1 MRNVIIDTDPGVDDA
16 LALILALRSP
26 ELRIEAVTTVAGNVS
41 QENAHRNAL
50 KILEFLGVSN
60 IPVARGAT
68 IPLRKKAGDSTMIHG
83 ETGLG
88 EAVLPEP
95 NLRTDERSALE
106 LILDKVE
113 ELGNELGIIAL
124 GPLTNIASAIV
135 AEAGVVKEGA
145 ELVVMGGAFNVT
157 PYGHGNVTPVA
168 EFNIWYDPDAAKV
181 VFNSGMK
188 VTAVG
193 LDVTTHPANRI
204 SKTRFE
210 EIEKLGTRRSRLV
223 ADLCRSIVQSYGGIS
238 LHDPLT
244 VAAALDPSLVETR
257 RFIVDVETMGEVTLG
272 QTVADRRDP
281 RRIRS
286 RREPNVDVCV
296 SAEYERFFKL
306 FMDRVVQGEV

>member
-16 LALILALRSP
+16 LALILALSSP
-26 ELRIEAVTTVAGNVS
+26 ELMIEAVTTVVGNVS
-41 QENAHRNAL
+41 QEKAHRNAL
-50 KILEFLGVSN
+50 KILEFLGVSDV
-60 IPVARGAT
+60 PVARGAT
-68 IPLRKKAGDSTMIHG
+68 EPLRKKAIASTMIHG

-95 NLRTDERSALE
+95 SLRTDERSALE
-106 LILDKVE
+106 LILEKVE
-113 ELGNELGIIAL
+113 ELGNQLGLITL

-135 AEAGVVKEGA
+135 IEPGLVKEGS
-145 ELVVMGGAFNVT
+145 ELVLMGGAFNVT

-168 EFNIWYDPDAAKV
+168 EFNIWHDPDAAKV

-210 EIEKLGTRRSRLV
+210 EIERLGTMRSRLV
-223 ADLCRSIVQSYGGIS
+223 ADLCRRMVQRYGGMS

-286 RREPNVDVCV
+286 QREPNVDVCV
-296 SAEYERFFKL
+296 SADHERFFKL
-306 FMDRVVQGEV
+306 FMDRVVHG

>member
-1 MRNVIIDTDPGVDDA
+1 LRNVIIDTDPGVDDA
-16 LALILALRSP
+16 LALILALSSP
-26 ELRIEAVTTVAGNVS
+26 ELRIEAVTTVVGNVS
-41 QENAHRNAL
+41 QEKAHLNAL
-50 KILEFLGVSN
+50 KILEFLGVSDV
-60 IPVARGAT
+60 PVARGAT
-68 IPLRKKAGDSTMIHG
+68 EPLRKKARYSTMIHG
-83 ETGLG
+83 QTGLG

-95 NLRTDERSALE
+95 SLRTDERSALE
-106 LILDKVE
+106 LILEKVE
-113 ELGNELGIIAL
+113 ELGNQLGLIAL

-135 AEAGVVKEGA
+135 TEPGLVKEGA

-168 EFNIWYDPDAAKV
+168 EFNIWHDPDAAKV

-223 ADLCRSIVQSYGGIS
+223 ADLCRSMVQCYGGMS

-281 RRIRS
+281 RRIQS
-286 RREPNVDVCV
+286 RGEPNVDVCV
-296 SAEYERFFKL
+296 SADHVRFFKL
-306 FMDRVVQGEV
+306 FMDRVVHG